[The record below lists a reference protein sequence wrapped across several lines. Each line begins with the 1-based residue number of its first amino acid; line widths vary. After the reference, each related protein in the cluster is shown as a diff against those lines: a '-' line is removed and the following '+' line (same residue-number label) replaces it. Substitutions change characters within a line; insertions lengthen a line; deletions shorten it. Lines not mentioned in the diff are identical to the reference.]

1 MFGLLE
7 HLLNAF
13 TSEDSCKVI
22 FYNHLSNK
30 ILIEKNMFLKRCDS
44 GTHQARY
51 KLWLAVDASVLKI

>member
-30 ILIEKNMFLKRCDS
+30 ILIEKNMFEKMRFRNTS
-44 GTHQARY
+44 G
-51 KLWLAVDASVLKI
+51 SV